1 MTFQYLKKHMFN
13 IKILLPICCF
23 LASDILTAQT
33 ADIIVVTNP
42 TTNTAAN
49 NGNMTINIGSAS
61 TTAPYVIEI
70 TGPLGYNYTATVS
83 ASPIILS
90 PLSSG
95 DYTGTITGSN
105 SCIARFTARVK
116 KCKTQPVIGGGT
128 TIVCTEV
135 AEPGG
140 GDVKRFFATGY
151 VDDELTTPEP
161 IYTFIVFHDMPDY
174 LYEQIYFNIRQSMT
188 SEIKNL
194 IQADYSSYEVFEQ
207 DEFQSNAPYIF
218 AFNADG
224 SLLWVYRNLRSQ
236 IREGEEYDT
245 ISQQKVGKVFP
256 NPASNSVSIPIEKT
270 VDISNLSF
278 KIVNCFGQVVYS
290 NILAVSSG
298 TENFVID
305 ISELPTGV
313 YFIQVTDIENK
324 QVIYKLI
331 KK

>member
-1 MTFQYLKKHMFN
+1 
-13 IKILLPICCF
+13 
-23 LASDILTAQT
+23 
-33 ADIIVVTNP
+33 
-42 TTNTAAN
+42 
-49 NGNMTINIGSAS
+49 
-61 TTAPYVIEI
+61 
-70 TGPLGYNYTATVS
+70 
-83 ASPIILS
+83 
-90 PLSSG
+90 
-95 DYTGTITGSN
+95 
-105 SCIARFTARVK
+105 
-116 KCKTQPVIGGGT
+116 
-128 TIVCTEV
+128 
-135 AEPGG
+135 
-140 GDVKRFFATGY
+140 
-151 VDDELTTPEP
+151 
-161 IYTFIVFHDMPDY
+161 
-174 LYEQIYFNIRQSMT
+174 
-188 SEIKNL
+188 
-194 IQADYSSYEVFEQ
+194 
-207 DEFQSNAPYIF
+207 
-218 AFNADG
+218 
-224 SLLWVYRNLRSQ
+224 LRSQ